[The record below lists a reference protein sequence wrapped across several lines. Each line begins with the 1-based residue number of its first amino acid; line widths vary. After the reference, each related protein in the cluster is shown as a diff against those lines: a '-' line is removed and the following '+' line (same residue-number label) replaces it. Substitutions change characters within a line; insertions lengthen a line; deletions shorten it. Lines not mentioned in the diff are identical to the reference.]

1 MILSAIYSIK
11 HTGERE
17 MEDDELLFEI
27 KQSIKKSRTTFQSVI
42 NKKDLD
48 PGELDE
54 VFGQY

>member
-1 MILSAIYSIK
+1 
-11 HTGERE
+11 